1 MKTVWRVFSY
11 LKRYPWMAAGT
22 LTCAI
27 LSTLM
32 VIVFPATAKW
42 IIDDVV
48 RANRPDK
55 LLPLILLA
63 AVAFLVQHGF
73 KALRLVLNNTFEQRV
88 IFDLRS
94 DLYSHIQL
102 LPLRW
107 FDNRATGDLMTRVI
121 EDVNSVERVL
131 IDGIEQ
137 GVVAIL
143 QVVIVISV
151 MFYLNVKLALLALV
165 PFPLLIAGAL
175 TYTLTAHRRYR
186 SQRRAS
192 SNMNALLHDNLAGV
206 RQIKSFVREREEH
219 ARFNRVSDQLRHA
232 TLVVMRVWAIYSPSM
247 SMFEAIGALLVLG
260 FGGHAVLTGAMQIG
274 DLVAFLMLTAFLY
287 DPVSRLHQLNQ
298 LVQAGRAAGERV
310 FEILDEQVEAGAVAG
325 IGDPGTAITDRGYK
339 ARILGDIRYE
349 NVSFS
354 YVEGLP
360 ALRCVSFHAP
370 PGATVALVGATG
382 AGKSTLVNLL
392 VRFYEFT
399 SGEIHIDGKPVR
411 EYELRTLREAIGVV
425 TQESFL
431 FNGSIR
437 ENLLMGKPDATDAE
451 LWRAVDAANA
461 RQFIE
466 RLPDGLESVVG
477 ERGVKLSV
485 GEKQRLSIARSLL
498 KDPPILILD
507 EATASVDTA
516 TERLIQEALERLMA
530 NRTSIVIAHRLSTI
544 VYAWKICAAVPAKF
558 ARGLA
563 TARDRVA
570 GGNHYLGKSRARAA
584 ITGLRRIPLSGR
596 RWCRCGRS
604 RNRDGLAG
612 LQFTTVFDVVG
623 FLQFIDA
630 YFVHFGYGRQCLSA
644 RHDVR
649 VAHSGGM
656 RRRHG
661 WSGRIRRRGR
671 ALSNH
676 DPWPDVGN
684 FLLQL

>member
-1 MKTVWRVFSY
+1 MKTVWRVFAY
-11 LKRYPWMAAGT
+11 LKRYPWIAAGT
-22 LTCAI
+22 LTCAA

-32 VIVFPATAKW
+32 VIVFPAATKW
-42 IIDDVV
+42 IIDDVL

-55 LLPLILLA
+55 LLPLIMLA
-63 AVAFLVQHGF
+63 AVAFLVQHAF
-73 KALRLVLNNTFEQRV
+73 NALRIVLNNTFEQRV

-137 GVVAIL
+137 GVVAVL

-165 PFPLLIAGAL
+165 PFPLLVAGAL

-247 SMFEAIGALLVLG
+247 SIFEAIGALLVLG
-260 FGGHAVLTGAMQIG
+260 FGGHAVLTGAMQLG

-310 FEILDEQVEAGAVAG
+310 FEILDEPVEAGAVGRIADSG
-325 IGDPGTAITDRGYK
+325 ATVTDSDYNVP
-339 ARILGDIRYE
+339 ILGDIRYE

-360 ALRCVSFHAP
+360 ALRHVSFHAP
-370 PGATVALVGATG
+370 PGATIALVGATG

-399 SGEIHIDGKPVR
+399 RGQIYIDGRPIR
-411 EYELRTLREAIGVV
+411 EYGLRTLRETIGVV

-485 GEKQRLSIARSLL
+485 GEKQRLSIARALL

-544 VYAWKICAAVPAKF
+544 VHADQILV
-558 ARGLA
+558 L
-563 TARDRVA
+563 D
-570 GGNHYLGKSRARAA
+570 
-584 ITGLRRIPLSGR
+584 
-596 RWCRCGRS
+596 
-604 RNRDGLAG
+604 
-612 LQFTTVFDVVG
+612 Q
-623 FLQFIDA
+623 
-630 YFVHFGYGRQCLSA
+630 
-644 RHDVR
+644 
-649 VAHSGGM
+649 
-656 RRRHG
+656 
-661 WSGRIRRRGR
+661 GRIIERGTHDELL
-671 ALSNH
+671 ALGGKYARLCRQS
-676 DPWPDVGN
+676 
-684 FLLQL
+684 LLDASPLQEAEPRTEILTSENLEREQQLPV

>member
-1 MKTVWRVFSY
+1 MKTVWRVFAY

-22 LTCAI
+22 LTCAV

-32 VIVFPATAKW
+32 VIVFPAATKW

-55 LLPLILLA
+55 LLPLIALA
-63 AVAFLVQHGF
+63 AAAFVIQYVF
-73 KALRLVLNNTFEQRV
+73 NSLRIILNNTFEQKV

-143 QVVIVISV
+143 QVMIVIAV

-186 SQRRAS
+186 LQRRAS
-192 SNMNALLHDNLAGV
+192 SDMNALLHDNLAGV

-219 ARFNRVSDQLRHA
+219 ARFNRVSDELRHA
-232 TLVVMRVWAIYSPSM
+232 TLVVMRVWGIYSPSM
-247 SMFEAIGALLVLG
+247 SMVEAIGALLVVG
-260 FGGHAVLTGAMQIG
+260 FGSHAVLTGTMQIG

-287 DPVSRLHQLNQ
+287 DPISRLHQLNQ

-310 FEILDEQVEAGAVAG
+310 FEILDEPAERGAVAG
-325 IGDPGTAITDRGYK
+325 IADPGTAIIDRGYST
-339 ARILGDIRYE
+339 RIAGDIRYE

-354 YVEGLP
+354 YVEGLS
-360 ALRCVSFHAP
+360 ALRHVSFHAP
-370 PGATVALVGATG
+370 PGATIALVGATG

-399 SGEIHIDGKPVR
+399 SGQIRIDGKPIR
-411 EYELRTLREAIGVV
+411 EYGLRQLREAIGVV

-437 ENLLMGKPDATDAE
+437 ENLLMGKPGATDVE

-466 RLPDGLESVVG
+466 RLPEGLESVVG

-485 GEKQRLSIARSLL
+485 GEKQRLSIARALL

-544 VYAWKICAAVPAKF
+544 VHADQILVLDHGRIVE
-558 ARGLA
+558 RGTHDEL
-563 TARDRVA
+563 TA
-570 GGNHYLGKSRARAA
+570 
-584 ITGLRRIPLSGR
+584 LSGKYAR
-596 RWCRCGRS
+596 LCRQS
-604 RNRDGLAG
+604 L
-612 LQFTTVFDVVG
+612 LDVSP
-623 FLQFIDA
+623 LRESELPSEI
-630 YFVHFGYGRQCLSA
+630 
-644 RHDVR
+644 
-649 VAHSGGM
+649 VAPEDLEKEE
-656 RRRHG
+656 R
-661 WSGRIRRRGR
+661 
-671 ALSNH
+671 L
-676 DPWPDVGN
+676 PV
-684 FLLQL
+684 